1 MAGDGSDFVKRLFR
15 GFAAARQAVGS
26 DVIAASLPVA
36 IGSQMARPVV
46 ERRRRRADGSER
58 YVLILPFGEGD
69 TRIEMKPGEYEA
81 LTREMIR
88 FWNEQVQ
95 ASVRPSE
102 PGESSDPQ

>member
-15 GFAAARQAVGS
+15 GVAAARKVIGS
-26 DVIAASLPVA
+26 DLIASSLPVA
-36 IGSQMARPVV
+36 IGTQMARPVV

-58 YVLILPFGEGD
+58 YVLVLPFGEGD
-69 TRIEMKPGEYEA
+69 TRIEMQPGEYEA

-95 ASVRPSE
+95 LIGQIAPPAENGDQR
-102 PGESSDPQ
+102 